1 MEQDT
6 VAARIRASFERQQA
20 MALIGAQL
28 VRVAAGEVEI
38 HLPFAD
44 KLTQQH
50 GFVHAGLLSTALDSA
65 CGYAALTRMPEGA
78 GVLTI
83 EYKVN
88 LLAPGAGDWFRLVG
102 RVRKAGRT
110 ITLSEGDA
118 FAVRAAGEK
127 LIATMSATLMAVHG
141 REHITN

>member
-1 MEQDT
+1 MEPNT
-6 VAARIRASFERQQA
+6 VEARIRESFERQQA

-28 VRVAAGEVEI
+28 VQVAAGEVEI

-44 KLTQQH
+44 RLTQQH

-110 ITLSEGDA
+110 ISLSEGDA
-118 FAVRAAGEK
+118 FAVSAAGEK
-127 LIATMSATLMAVHG
+127 LIATMSATMMTVHG